1 MKHFLAVLFWSVL
14 TVSMPA
20 GAETPGTSAAAVF
33 AEFDRMAGQPLW
45 PGFDPKKVPLAIWD
59 GERTF
64 LVRHPSPPPE
74 LKREGEMWV
83 APGRHP
89 AIRANTSEE
98 IGGVSTATLL
108 LEPGRSR
115 TAREWA
121 AVMIHEAFH
130 VFQRQRH
137 PTWHGNEAD
146 LFLYP
151 VDDPGALAL
160 RRLET
165 EALRRALAAKDSK
178 ASACWAG
185 EALGLRRERYG
196 KLPASAISYER
207 GTELNEGLASFV
219 EARSLGNAAGPAV
232 PDEEFPAE
240 GVRSRAYVTGH
251 ALAALLERFD
261 PSWKDTLASG
271 GAGSL
276 DELLSA
282 ALTRAAAGR
291 CALPANVY
299 AAADEKA
306 KADAARVVQDRG
318 ERREAFFARSGWTL
332 EIAAGSQPLFPEG
345 FDPLNVSILVGSEV
359 LHRRFLKLGNGT
371 SAVEVLDRESLTEA
385 AGAHPL
391 FNGVKRLIVTGLA
404 AEPKIR
410 QEGGAVIV
418 EADGVTATLKG
429 ARVEKGEKTVRV
441 VLPST

>member
-1 MKHFLAVLFWSVL
+1 LASLVL
-14 TVSMPA
+14 TLPA
-20 GAETPGTSAAAVF
+20 PAAVEAPGTSAAAVF

-45 PGFDPKKVPLAIWD
+45 PGFEPKKIPLAIWD
-59 GERTF
+59 GERTL

-74 LKREGEMWV
+74 FKREGGMWV

-89 AIRANTSEE
+89 AMRANTSEE
-98 IGGVSTATLL
+98 IGGISTATLL

-115 TAREWA
+115 AAREWA

-137 PTWHGNEAD
+137 PTWQGNEAE

-151 VDDPGALAL
+151 FDDPGALSL

-165 EALRRALAAKDSK
+165 KALRRALATKDSK
-178 ASACWAG
+178 SSACWAG
-185 EALGLRRERYG
+185 EALGLRRERFG

-207 GTELNEGLASFV
+207 GTEVNEGLASSV
-219 EARSLGNAAGPAV
+219 EARALGNTAGPAV
-232 PDEEFPAE
+232 PEEFPAE
-240 GVRSRAYVTGH
+240 DVRSRAYVTGH

-261 PSWKDTLASG
+261 SSWKDTLASG
-271 GAGSL
+271 AAASL
-276 DELLSA
+276 DELLAA
-282 ALTRAAAGR
+282 ALARATAGR

-299 AAADEKA
+299 ADANEKA
-306 KADAARVVQDRG
+306 KADAARIVQDRR
-318 ERREAFFARSGWTL
+318 ERREAFFARPGWTL

-345 FDPLNVSILVGSEV
+345 FDPLNVSVLADGEV
-359 LHRRFLKLGNGT
+359 LHRRFLRLRDGT

-391 FNGVKRLIVTGLA
+391 FNGVRRLIVTGLT

-410 QEGGAVIV
+410 QEGGTVIV

-429 ARVEKGEKTVRV
+429 AKVEKGEKTVRV